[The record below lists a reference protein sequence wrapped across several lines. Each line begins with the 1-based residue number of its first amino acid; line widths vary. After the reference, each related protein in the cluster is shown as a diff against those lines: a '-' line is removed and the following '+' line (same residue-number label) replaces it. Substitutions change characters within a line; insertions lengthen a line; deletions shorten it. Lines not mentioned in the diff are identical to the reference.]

1 MRQWRCGLGRDGG
14 IASLTTFACHKLS
27 PGLIVWQDAELLHQ
41 TNAAS
46 PRQVTQGGLEG
57 EYEARAHKN
66 MIKHAVV
73 LYHARYAR
81 EVITDILLKI
91 K

>member
-1 MRQWRCGLGRDGG
+1 MQNSFIRLMLQVPVRLPKV
-14 IASLTTFACHKLS
+14 ASRVSMKHS
-27 PGLIVWQDAELLHQ
+27 
-41 TNAAS
+41 
-46 PRQVTQGGLEG
+46 
-57 EYEARAHKN
+57 AHNN